1 MTFDEPRGFRPA
13 RTRTGSYAQDK
24 DKARKLVE
32 DVVSKAYKNRTQ
44 LKNIWASLMSLCRM
58 IRAWAKGEYQGLS
71 WKTVLMALA
80 AALYFLDPLDLV
92 PDFIPGVGYLDD
104 AVVLGFVIR
113 SIQTDLGKFLD
124 WESSQ

>member
-1 MTFDEPRGFRPA
+1 MTFEEPRGFRPA
-13 RTRTGSYAQDK
+13 RARTGSYAQDK
-24 DKARKLVE
+24 NKARKLVE
-32 DVVSKAYKNRTQ
+32 DVVSKAYKNKNQ

-58 IRAWAKGEYQGLS
+58 MRAWAKGEYKSLP
-71 WKTVLMALA
+71 WKTVVMALA

-124 WESSQ
+124 WESSR